1 MENEDAQLTK
11 EFDNQLEFFPG
22 SLDMFSQ
29 VFRNNS
35 VSQIKSFEEVLMRSN
50 PFVES
55 TKPVAKKKR
64 KRGRPRKNER
74 NYPVS
79 NQKQGKNCFI
89 SYFNVSKLFL
99 LILS

>member
-22 SLDMFSQ
+22 SLNLFSQ

-55 TKPVAKKKR
+55 TKPVAKKKGNEAVPE
-64 KRGRPRKNER
+64 KMKEIILSLTKNKVR
-74 NYPVS
+74 IVLY
-79 NQKQGKNCFI
+79 
-89 SYFNVSKLFL
+89 
-99 LILS
+99 LILM